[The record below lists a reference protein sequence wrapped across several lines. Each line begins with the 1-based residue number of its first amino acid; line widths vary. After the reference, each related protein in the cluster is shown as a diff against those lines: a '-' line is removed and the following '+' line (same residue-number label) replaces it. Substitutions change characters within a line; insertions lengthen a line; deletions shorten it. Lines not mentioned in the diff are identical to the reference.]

1 MLDEKSHKDKHM
13 KGKTI
18 EGKAK
23 PLGAYPHIKRVGDFI
38 FVSGTSSRRADNS
51 HVGVEVVNGV
61 KQLDIKAQTKA
72 VLENIRDILAKENAT
87 LNDVVDVTTFLV
99 DMKDFNGYNET
110 YATFFEKENGPT
122 RTTVAVHQLPHPD
135 LVIEIKVMAFKKLN

>member
-1 MLDEKSHKDKHM
+1 M

-51 HVGVEVVNGV
+51 HVGVEVVNGI
-61 KQLDIKAQTKA
+61 KQFDINAQTKA
-72 VLENIRDILAKENAT
+72 VLENIRDILAEENAT

-99 DMKDFNGYNET
+99 DMKDFKGYNET

-135 LVIEIKVMAFKKLN
+135 LVIEIKVMAFKKTDE